1 MKQSRLLCM
10 LFAVLMLL
18 CLTACGG
25 DKPKNA
31 GTEPEVLKLDSYE
44 LLYKGAKIMK
54 DADGKDALVLT
65 MDFTNHSEANCSYIW
80 SIIETA
86 MQNGKELEFATVLTA
101 PDTFDTVTD
110 SQLTQIEPG
119 ETLQVQTAF
128 VLADTTSEV
137 EITFEE
143 ILGTKTAK
151 LTVDPSELDREA
163 TAAGETAAV
172 AAPAASDDILLQW
185 WNGDWYGWW
194 VMSDC
199 AGYYEDME
207 GDWWDL
213 CGTIDIG
220 KNYTGTVILWD
231 EDYTKSAPMAF
242 VLVSLSESG
251 TGKHGTMTTESGDFT
266 DVALHHGDWIVD
278 PGLVEYENTIHI
290 DGDYKNGEDA
300 FHYDIILR
308 PWGTYWDDMDT
319 EELPYYYDDWYLP
332 LIEADKAMPDSIEVE
347 LENGSA

>member
-266 DVALHHGDWIVD
+266 DVALHHGEWIVD

>member
-1 MKQSRLLCM
+1 MKRSKLLCV

-18 CLTACGG
+18 SLTACGG
-25 DKPKNA
+25 DKPEDE
-31 GTEPEVLKLDSYE
+31 GTDSKSLKLDSYE

-54 DADGKDALVLT
+54 DVDGNDALVLT
-65 MDFTNHSEANCSYIW
+65 MDFTNNSEANCSYIW
-80 SIIETA
+80 SIVETA
-86 MQNGKELEFATVLTA
+86 MQNGKELEFAAIFTD
-101 PDTFDTVTD
+101 PDSFDTVTD
-110 SQLTQIEPG
+110 SQLTEIEPG
-119 ETLQVQTAF
+119 ATLEIQTAF
-128 VLADTTSEV
+128 VLADTASEV

-143 ILGTKTAK
+143 VLGTKTAK
-151 LTVDPSELDREA
+151 LTIDPSKLDRESMA
-163 TAAGETAAV
+163 TGEASSA
-172 AAPAASDDILLQW
+172 AASAASGDILLDW

-290 DGDYKNGEDA
+290 NGDYKNGEDE
-300 FHYDIILR
+300 FHYDIVLR
-308 PWGTYWDDMDT
+308 PWGTYWDDMDA
-319 EELPYYYDDWYLP
+319 EDLPYYYDDWYLP
-332 LIEADKAMPDSIEVE
+332 LIQADQTMPDSIEV
-347 LENGSA
+347 GM

>member
-347 LENGSA
+347 PEDGSA